1 MLRLTDLKGSII
13 KYWDSGYSKVLGR
26 FYGMIN
32 FILIGLTYLT
42 LQGINVDLVTL
53 ALLFISMVIFIFML
67 GLAYVKFGFL
77 GAEQKAMYEENP
89 EFVDLKNKVTEIK
102 KMLKE
107 VIKNK

>member
-1 MLRLTDLKGSII
+1 MPSLKDIKGLVI

-42 LQGINVDLVTL
+42 LQGINVDLLTI
-53 ALLFISMVIFIFML
+53 ALLFVSMVIFIFML

-89 EFVDLKNKVTEIK
+89 EFVDLKNEVKEIK
-102 KMLKE
+102 KLLIE
-107 VIKNK
+107 ARNNK